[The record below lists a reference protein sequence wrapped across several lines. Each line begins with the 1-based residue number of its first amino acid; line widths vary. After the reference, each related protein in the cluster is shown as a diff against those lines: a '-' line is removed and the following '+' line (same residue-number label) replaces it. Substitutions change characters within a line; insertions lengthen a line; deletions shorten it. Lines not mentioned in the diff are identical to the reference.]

1 MGSLLHQHL
10 HQHLHLPLLLP
21 LRPVLWVREL
31 LPGGGETH
39 AATCLT
45 NIPITTKV
53 PCPMTY
59 VQEVGEELEMEA
71 MVERAE
77 EEQVTKRTFH

>member
-1 MGSLLHQHL
+1 MS
-10 HQHLHLPLLLP
+10 
-21 LRPVLWVREL
+21 
-31 LPGGGETH
+31 
-39 AATCLT
+39 
-45 NIPITTKV
+45 
-53 PCPMTY
+53 Y